1 MKDSGIRM
9 LCMENVIMRLR
20 CPKRHHFLIN
30 HALCTMFNHF
40 IFKWN
45 GLMIPT
51 WLAHGTEHM
60 QLRMQREFSG
70 FLFLFLFCW
79 GKCKDHAWKQ
89 KVWSLQN
96 KKYVEC
102 ICMMMQWLMQNVML
116 EYDNGQM
123 QERYVHY
130 DALKRCLCDAWYECI
145 YGHKRPKNHIFLLA
159 HWGAKCPMCTV
170 KKVIWTFR
178 LPVTKD
184 ETNIQ
189 CMCDNMMQMCK
200 SVTRGC
206 T

>member
-1 MKDSGIRM
+1 MVGSRYLTYATKNATWIFM
-9 LCMENVIMRLR
+9 L
-20 CPKRHHFLIN
+20 P
-30 HALCTMFNHF
+30 
-40 IFKWN
+40 
-45 GLMIPT
+45 
-51 WLAHGTEHM
+51 
-60 QLRMQREFSG
+60 
-70 FLFLFLFCW
+70 FLFLFCR

-89 KVWSLQN
+89 KVCSLLN

-130 DALKRCLCDAWYECI
+130 DALKRCLCGAWYECI
-145 YGHKRPKNHIFLLA
+145 YGHERPKNHIFLLA
-159 HWGAKCPMCTV
+159 HLGAQCPMCTV
-170 KKVIWTFR
+170 KKVVWTFQ

-189 CMCDNMMQMCK
+189 CMCDDMMQTRK

-206 T
+206 TQHGNILK